1 MMGKVK
7 IVTDSTCDLPI
18 SLVEELDIMVIP
30 CYVNMNGKS
39 YLDGIEL
46 SRESFF
52 KSLPTANPLPTTS
65 APGMDAFIKAYQKL
79 ADAGADGIISIH
91 ISETLSNINN
101 VAKIAADSF
110 NAVPVR
116 VIDSGQLSMGLGL
129 LALVGAK
136 LAKKGASLDEV
147 EAEILKKKPLT
158 NAFAKLE
165 TLEYLRRGGR
175 LSFAMHGIG
184 NLLEIKPITKMS
196 NGISGVEMKR
206 TRKKAHQRFLEIAR
220 ELGPAELVGIIHA
233 DAYQNAL
240 QVRDE
245 LQEIWPGIEPIISYV
260 TPAIGAHVGPG
271 TICIVSI
278 QKEIH
283 KPLFESKFTHFRDR
297 VNKFR
302 HSIPGMNNKEQEE

>member
-1 MMGKVK
+1 MMGNVK

-18 SLVEELDIMVIP
+18 SLVEELDILVIP

-79 ADAGADGIISIH
+79 ADQGADGIISIH

-101 VAKIAADSF
+101 VAKIAADAF
-110 NAVPVR
+110 DAIPVQ

-147 EAEILKKKPLT
+147 EAEILRKKPLT

-165 TLEYLRRGGR
+165 TLDYLRRGGR

-184 NLLEIKPITKMS
+184 NLLELKPITKMN
-196 NGISGVEMKR
+196 NGISGVELKR

-220 ELGPAELVGIIHA
+220 DLGPAEMVGIIHA
-233 DAYQNAL
+233 DAYENAI

-245 LQEIWPGIEPIISYV
+245 LREIWPDLEPIISFV

-278 QKEIH
+278 QKEIK
-283 KPLFESKFTHFRDR
+283 KPLFDSRFSNFRER
-297 VNKFR
+297 VNEIRQLFIGDEK
-302 HSIPGMNNKEQEE
+302 N

>member
-1 MMGKVK
+1 MGNVK

-18 SLVEELDIMVIP
+18 SLIEEYDILVVP
-30 CYVNMNGKS
+30 CYVNVNGTS

-52 KSLPTANPLPTTS
+52 KLLPAANPLPTTS
-65 APGMDAFIKAYQKL
+65 APGMNAFINAYQKL
-79 ADAGADGIISIH
+79 ADEGADGIISIH

-101 VAKIAADSF
+101 VAQIAADSF
-110 NAVPVR
+110 EAVPVR

-136 LAKKGASLDEV
+136 LAKAGASLDEV
-147 EAEILKKKPLT
+147 EAAILKKKPLT
-158 NAFAKLE
+158 NAFAQLD
-165 TLEYLRRGGR
+165 TLQYLRRGGR

-206 TRKKAHQRFLEIAR
+206 TRKKAHQRLLEIAKD
-220 ELGPAELVGIIHA
+220 LGPAEMVGIVHA

-240 QVRDE
+240 NVRDE
-245 LQEIWPGIEPIISYV
+245 LQEIWPGIDPFISYV

-278 QKEIH
+278 QSETL
-283 KPLFESKFTHFRDR
+283 KPLFEAKSTRGRNRAKDIQHQDHDET
-297 VNKFR
+297 NK
-302 HSIPGMNNKEQEE
+302 KQED

>member
-1 MMGKVK
+1 MMDNIK

-18 SLVEELDIMVIP
+18 SLVEEFDILVIP

-52 KSLPTANPLPTTS
+52 KSLPTAKPLPTTS
-65 APGMDAFIKAYQKL
+65 APGMDAFITAYQKL
-79 ADAGADGIISIH
+79 ADTGADGIISIH

-101 VAKIAADSF
+101 VAKIAADAF
-110 NAVPVR
+110 DAVPVR

-136 LAKKGASLDEV
+136 LAQKGASLDEV
-147 EAEILKKKPLT
+147 EAEILRKKPLT

-175 LSFAMHGIG
+175 LSFAMQGIG

-220 ELGPAELVGIIHA
+220 GLGPAELVGIIHA
-233 DAYQNAL
+233 DAYIDAL
-240 QVRDE
+240 KVRDE
-245 LQEIWPGIEPIISYV
+245 LQEIWPGIDPIISFV

-283 KPLFESKFTHFRDR
+283 KPLFESRLTNIRERIKRFQ
-297 VNKFR
+297 NN
-302 HSIPGMNNKEQEE
+302 IPGMKN